1 MKCRVLFEEYRKKEV
16 ELELTPEINIDDL
29 DKKAM
34 TMYEN
39 GQIVL
44 IPDDTQYVHFHVK
57 NDFER

>member
-16 ELELTPEINIDDL
+16 ELELTPEMNIDDL

-44 IPDDTQYVHFHVK
+44 TPDDTQSVHFYVK